1 MFVTQKRYEL
11 LRRYLPTRENLFKQA
26 DIDEKSYEQ
35 ALSNIAHAYLQDKV
49 PELLPHEL
57 GFQLVEKSED
67 DNKAVGI
74 FGFKIGTILIYI
86 PIFFVDGKIKG
97 LDLMYIY
104 NLHRFVPAT
113 SKYIDRIKRLQHGAL
128 GEPTVFEPPRQV
140 GTFPNLMQLKPQT
153 MKWASSQPKWLRPFL
168 DVLLE
173 AKHNPGNIKFPVY
186 DFSGLITKSASASR
200 FLIDTLSSYP
210 TLVVDLHKAYGK
222 SLQELVKLAG
232 QIVQR
237 YPEEFKTNREDFE
250 PKTQPPADL
259 DRSGQPYQVEIYF
272 FIDEEAP
279 QHLSEEEVRR
289 LIRQGYLI
297 RDNRK
302 QHSRAVIIE
311 EPEVEEKVY
320 GGVPRTGWRNL
331 VLLSGETCPGYV
343 VPILNQIATAQK
355 APNTFEQK
363 RGDRRIPR
371 RYLVV
376 PCPEGKE
383 RPQGVILSQAQI
395 TVASEDPDPDERP
408 RLPTVS
414 SFQFENVR
422 RDVGRR
428 IPSYVIFTEEAA
440 TVPITIVGDTYDN
453 ELGVR
458 TLIGTADHT
467 FDDCCCDESDFD
479 RNPWPEIRVLVK
491 PSAKKIHVV
500 KEFVPGEHRYKR
512 VTYIV
517 PPDAWV
523 VEIDTMQ
530 EKVPHLMPS
539 AMVAPILSKIADD
552 RITLARI
559 NESEYAINRQAYS
572 IRDTIRKLVLDYGL
586 SEADTLRLLK
596 AAAFNSINV
605 LIKRAA
611 DEIPLPPNVPI
622 PPSMPL
628 PDIMMM
634 NVGQLAGRE
643 MRAPAFGY
651 SQIKSDISRDYP
663 NLLDPLAT
671 DATVDQ
677 MLRAAIQSGQKE
689 VLDTSVFASLLKAVD
704 DRDLIE
710 RYLPDL
716 LSGLDA
722 LGRVLFNFYMHNEVF
737 KDRYGENELE
747 SMEQNLRNT
756 FRSLGDIVLR
766 LEQRPMIG
774 IQSYKQII
782 GLKE

>member
-289 LIRQGYLI
+289 LVRQGYLI
-297 RDNRK
+297 KDNRK
-302 QHSRAVIIE
+302 SHSRAVIIE
-311 EPEVEEKVY
+311 EPESEEKVY
-320 GGVPRTGWRNL
+320 GGAPVTGWRNL
-331 VLLSGETCPGYV
+331 ILLSGETCPGFV
-343 VPILNQIATAQK
+343 VPILNQIATRQK
-355 APNTFEQK
+355 APLTIEQK
-363 RGDRRIPR
+363 RGDRRIQR
-371 RYLVV
+371 HYLVV
-376 PCPEGKE
+376 PCPEDDK
-383 RPQGVILSQAQI
+383 RPKGIVLSQAQI
-395 TVASEDPDPDERP
+395 SVAAEDPDPEDRP
-408 RLPTVS
+408 RLPTIASYRVKES
-414 SFQFENVR
+414 KENSPP
-422 RDVGRR
+422 
-428 IPSYVIFTEEAA
+428 IAIFTEEEA
-440 TVPITIVGDTYDN
+440 TVPFRIVNDTYDN

-458 TLIGTADHT
+458 TLVGHTAYSY
-467 FDDCCCDESDFD
+467 FDPDDEDPCTGV
-479 RNPWPEIRVLVK
+479 NPDIRILVK
-491 PSAKKIHVV
+491 PNAKKIHVV

-523 VEIDTMQ
+523 VEID
-530 EKVPHLMPS
+530 EKNENIPHIMPS
-539 AMVAPILSKIADD
+539 AMVAPVLSKIADD
-552 RITLARI
+552 RITIAKI

-710 RYLPDL
+710 KYLPDL

-756 FRSLGDIVLR
+756 FRSLGDIILR